1 MSYGTLTADGTGSSF
16 SIGSGPKHLRVHGTW
31 GGGTFKL
38 QIQQNDATW
47 SDIYADGSAKT
58 YTVDD
63 EDIYEFT
70 GPVNLRTNL
79 AGSTTPSLYW
89 EVR

>member
-1 MSYGTLTADGTGSSF
+1 MNGTLTADGTGTMF
-16 SIGSGPKHLRVHGTW
+16 SGGAGKKHLRVHGTW

-38 QIQQNDATW
+38 QIQQMDATW
-47 SDIYADGSAKT
+47 SDIYADGSAKS
-58 YTVDD
+58 YTSND

-70 GPVNLRTNL
+70 GPVNLRTVL
-79 AGSTTPSLYW
+79 TGATSPSLYW